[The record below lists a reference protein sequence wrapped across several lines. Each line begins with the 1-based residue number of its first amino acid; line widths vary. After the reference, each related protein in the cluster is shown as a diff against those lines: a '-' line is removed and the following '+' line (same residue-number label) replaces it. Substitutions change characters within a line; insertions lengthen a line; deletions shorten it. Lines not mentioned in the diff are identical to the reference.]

1 MTIHAESHPNAGE
14 SVSVKMNTLEGL
26 VEDSAIIEDWWDRV
40 SGESWM
46 NANGNPAA
54 LIYALRV
61 GVVGLP
67 MDNEVVYCK
76 IGSLG
81 HLIHVS
87 EITS

>member
-1 MTIHAESHPNAGE
+1 MTVHAESHPNAGE
-14 SVSVKMNTLEGL
+14 SVSVRMTTLEGEL
-26 VEDSAIIEDWWDRV
+26 KDTAVIEDWWDRV

-46 NANGNPAA
+46 NSNGNPAA
-54 LIYALRV
+54 LIYGLRT

-67 MDNEVVYCK
+67 LDDEVIYGK

-81 HLIHVS
+81 HLIHTS